1 MVMMSRPSE
10 ADLGLLDLFWWSWVL
25 HIWCSDIVIKYLRHC
40 FGLDF
45 IVTAHGMKVNIINF
59 DKLHQVIHA
68 MNI

>member
-10 ADLGLLDLFWWSWVL
+10 ADLGLLNLFWWSWVL
-25 HIWCSDIVIKYLRHC
+25 HIMCSDIVIKCLRHC

-45 IVTAHGMKVNIINF
+45 VVADHETKVNIINF
-59 DKLHQVIHA
+59 DKLRQVIHA